1 MTALWIALLSFG
13 LSWLATH
20 GVLRRAGQLNLVQ
33 APNHRSSHVQPTPT
47 GGGLGMALAA
57 TVVGGWLAV
66 TQGLPL
72 YPLLL
77 GVPLMLLGFW
87 DDRGHLPA
95 RLRLAVQLVVVAALL
110 TLLGDLPVVS
120 LPELVAV
127 PAGFTLAVLLVTG
140 VWWINLF
147 NFMDG
152 IDGIAAVQG
161 GTMLVVATGLIAWQ
175 SPAAFGDVMWL
186 SILCLAAAVLG
197 FLVLNWSPAR
207 IFMGDAGSTWLSF
220 MIFAV
225 ALLTI
230 QRGWLNYGCWLVLAA
245 VFVIDATVT
254 LLTRLLRGERWYE
267 AHRSHAYQRLARR
280 WGADRVA
287 GHRAVAL
294 LVLTLN
300 LLWLTPLAAAMLI
313 WPAYSVGWL
322 TAAWLP
328 LVIAAVLLR
337 AGRAEGS

>member
-1 MTALWIALLSFG
+1 VTAVWIVLLSFG

-20 GVLRRAGQLNLVQ
+20 GVLHRAAQLNLVQ
-33 APNHRSSHVQPTPT
+33 VPNHRSSHVQPTPT

-57 TVVGGWLAV
+57 TVMGGWLAV
-66 TQGLPL
+66 AQGLPL

-77 GVPLMLLGFW
+77 AVPLMLLGFW

-95 RLRLAVQLVVVAALL
+95 RLRLAVQLAVVAALL
-110 TLLGDLPVVS
+110 WLLGDLPAVS
-120 LPELVAV
+120 LPGFVVV
-127 PAGFTLAVLLVTG
+127 PVGLLFAVLLVAG
-140 VWWINLF
+140 VWWVNLF

-161 GTMLVVATGLIAWQ
+161 SAMLVVAAGLITWQ
-175 SPAAFGDVMWL
+175 SPSVFGDVLWL

-230 QRGWLNYGCWLVLAA
+230 QRGWLTYGCWLVLAS

-287 GHRAVAL
+287 GHRAVAM

-313 WPAYSVGWL
+313 WPAYAVGWL

-328 LVIAAVLLR
+328 LVVAVVLLQ